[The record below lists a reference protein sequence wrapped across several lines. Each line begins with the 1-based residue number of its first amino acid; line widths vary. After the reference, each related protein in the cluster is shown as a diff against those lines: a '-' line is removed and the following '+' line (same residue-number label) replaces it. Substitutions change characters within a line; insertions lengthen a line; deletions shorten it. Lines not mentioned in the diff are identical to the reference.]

1 MKVKWKRIVEGT
13 CDINI
18 GGITLLSVEE
28 HEACREHVP
37 PFNDIWWLRSPG
49 YNSKYAA
56 SVSRNGNAF
65 SSGINVD
72 YDLAVRPALKLA
84 GLKSAN
90 LQIGDWFRLF
100 GHDWTV
106 VSDTHA
112 LCNDSIGESPF
123 REDYEAEDA
132 NNYETS
138 DIKMFVEKWLAR
150 QLAGV

>member
-1 MKVKWKRIVEGT
+1 MKVNRKRIVEET
-13 CDINI
+13 CDIKI
-18 GGITLLSVEE
+18 DGITLLSQKEY
-28 HEACREHVP
+28 EAAKKHIP
-37 PFNDIWWLRSPG
+37 ALNHSWWLHSPG

-56 SVSRNGNAF
+56 YVLCNYGYVIRYG
-65 SSGINVD
+65 
-72 YDLAVRPALKLA
+72 YDVAYSIAVRPALKLV

-90 LQIGDWFRLF
+90 LQIGDNFRLF

-106 VSDTHA
+106 VSDTLA

-132 NNYETS
+132 NNYEAS

-150 QLAGV
+150 QLA